1 MIFEFIFKYIWLAII
16 VIAYT
21 VWTFVSI
28 KEIKDNSKIWSP
40 STEAW
45 IVVTISL
52 IVLTI
57 VILFAT
63 SFTYWLYCLG

>member
-1 MIFEFIFKYIWLAII
+1 MLEFIFKYMWLAMII
-16 VIAYT
+16 IAYT

-28 KEIKDNSKIWSP
+28 REIKDDSKIWSP

-52 IVLTI
+52 IVLI
-57 VILFAT
+57 IGILFAT
-63 SFTYWLYCLG
+63 SFTYWLACLG